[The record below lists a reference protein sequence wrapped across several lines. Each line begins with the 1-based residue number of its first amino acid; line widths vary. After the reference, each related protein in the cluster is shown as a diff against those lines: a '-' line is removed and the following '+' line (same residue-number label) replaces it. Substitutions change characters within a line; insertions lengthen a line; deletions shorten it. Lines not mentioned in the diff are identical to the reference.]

1 MNKPIIK
8 KLEILYAI
16 KNLLITLNQAQ
27 KYCYDNNYDTY
38 HLHTIID
45 YSIND
50 INNLI
55 NDFSN
60 QQN

>member
-1 MNKPIIK
+1 MKKPIIK
-8 KLEILYAI
+8 QLDRLYAI
-16 KNLLITLNQAQ
+16 KNMLITLNQAH

-45 YSIND
+45 YSINN

-55 NDFSN
+55 NDFTN
-60 QQN
+60 KQN

>member
-1 MNKPIIK
+1 MNKQFDLI
-8 KLEILYAI
+8 LNELYAI
-16 KNLLITLNQAQ
+16 KNLLIALNQAH
-27 KYCYDNNYDTY
+27 KYCYDNNHDFY

-45 YSIND
+45 YSINN